1 MNLFQ
6 KFQELQKFFKDAGIN
21 IESLFDLFT
30 GKATGK
36 KIAQTVTPLLIKV
49 SPAIGKAID
58 HLELQH
64 QEKCYLVISKE
75 QDEQG
80 RPLEAL
86 SVCKINSQN
95 GQLEFLESI
104 PLYQVATYINTKI
117 EQAQN
122 LEQHQLPVQNK
133 LLP

>member
-1 MNLFQ
+1 MSIFSKFAEVQ
-6 KFQELQKFFKDAGIN
+6 KYFKEAGIN
-21 IESLFDLFT
+21 LESMFDLLS
-30 GKATGK
+30 GKATPV

-75 QDEQG
+75 QDEAG

-86 SVCKINSQN
+86 SICKINSQS
-95 GQLEFLESI
+95 GQMEFLESI
-104 PLYQVATYINTKI
+104 PFYQVATYITSKI
-117 EQAQN
+117 EQAQT
-122 LEQHQLPVQNK
+122 LEQAK
-133 LLP
+133 LLR